1 MGLKASIAHANLLLD
16 RARRAGV
23 DRLCVL
29 VSSGKDSVCTLDIVH
44 KSGIPYTAVHQYLVP
59 GLRVNEDVLENLEQ
73 RYGITIARIPSGS
86 RVRMFANDVLR
97 IQHVWE
103 SGDKTSID
111 HTAQERLA
119 CAIAKT
125 PWMALGVKK
134 ADSPTRFLALDRSE
148 NPNPNTHKFYPIAE
162 WKHAECWEYI
172 KAEGLP
178 VSRAYGLFG
187 RSLDSIDIKHVYPL
201 KHAIPEDY
209 EKILNDFPLMEPLVW
224 LYERRVRANGLSS
237 LPEC

>member
-1 MGLKASIAHANLLLD
+1 MGLKASIAHTHLLLE
-16 RARRAGV
+16 RARAAGIN
-23 DRLCVL
+23 RLAVF
-29 VSSGKDSVCTLDIVH
+29 VSSGKDSVCTLDLVH
-44 KSGIPYTAVHQYLVP
+44 KSGIPYTAIHQYLVA
-59 GLRVNEDVLENLEQ
+59 GLRINEDVLEPLEK
-73 RYGITIARIPSGS
+73 RYGISIVRIPSGA

-103 SGDKTSID
+103 SGDKMTVD
-111 HTAQERLA
+111 HTAQERFA
-119 CAIAKT
+119 CSIAKT

-134 ADSPTRFLALDRSE
+134 VDSPTRFLALDRSQ
-148 NPNPNTHKFYPIAE
+148 NPNPKTHKFYPIAE

-178 VSRAYGLFG
+178 VSRAYELFG

-201 KHAIPEDY
+201 KHAMPDDY
-209 EKILNDFPLMEPLVW
+209 AKVLNDFPLMEPLVW
-224 LYERRVRANGLSS
+224 LYERRVRANGFNS